1 MNATDKPVVALH
13 TLRINIKSLAEEAR
27 INREEA
33 KLATD
38 STVFNSLVNH
48 RRGPLRREAR
58 YAQLSLAFL
67 RQMPYRRIESKT
79 REGNEPCPKHLT
91 KKLRRFV
98 EGVDSEAVRSWLSS

>member
-1 MNATDKPVVALH
+1 MNVLDKTAAFH

-33 KLATD
+33 RIATD
-38 STVFNSLVNH
+38 VTVMNSIVNH
-48 RRGPLRREAR
+48 RKGPLRREAR

-67 RQMPYRRIESKT
+67 RDMPYRRMESKT
-79 REGNEPCPKHLT
+79 RDGNEPCDRYLT

-98 EGVDSEAVRSWLSS
+98 DHVDSEAVRSWLLY